1 MLKVDTLMDLPI
13 ETWFYVINGCWEGRI
28 ISLPSGKHVYVKATG
43 RTYELTYEGCKDI
56 QFKIKR

>member
-13 ETWFYVINGCWEGRI
+13 GTWFYVINGCWEGRI

-43 RTYELTYEGCKDI
+43 RTYGLTYEGCKDI